1 MFCLYDVYRLFEEI
15 FVANT
20 EYLNYICI
28 MDQRG
33 TIEIRVSGHKGNLEL
48 SPDIYDIREIVQIF
62 DAVESIL
69 FSGNKKQRPEISYS
83 IESGSVRHVFKT
95 SFQTIVATSAVLA
108 SVLKTGSI
116 DKLDLPTA
124 RAIEKLQANAISKN
138 YEFSITTSEWQ
149 DGELRITPDTHYN
162 RSSEIWVDAEV
173 YLYGTLTDAGGKD
186 KSNIH
191 LDTKEFGQVTIDS
204 DRDYLK
210 NFQEN
215 LLYKEFG
222 VRARGKQSL
231 ATGEIDMSSLRLIS
245 LQGYRPV
252 YDEDYLNG
260 LIAKASKS
268 WAGVDVDSFI
278 SDLRGYE

>member
-69 FSGNKKQRPEISYS
+69 FSGNKKQRPDISYS

-116 DKLDLPTA
+116 DNSTRQIL
-124 RAIEKLQANAISKN
+124 
-138 YEFSITTSEWQ
+138 FSS
-149 DGELRITPDTHYN
+149 
-162 RSSEIWVDAEV
+162 
-173 YLYGTLTDAGGKD
+173 
-186 KSNIH
+186 
-191 LDTKEFGQVTIDS
+191 
-204 DRDYLK
+204 
-210 NFQEN
+210 
-215 LLYKEFG
+215 
-222 VRARGKQSL
+222 
-231 ATGEIDMSSLRLIS
+231 
-245 LQGYRPV
+245 
-252 YDEDYLNG
+252 
-260 LIAKASKS
+260 
-268 WAGVDVDSFI
+268 
-278 SDLRGYE
+278 

>member
-1 MFCLYDVYRLFEEI
+1 ME
-15 FVANT
+15 
-20 EYLNYICI
+20 
-28 MDQRG
+28 QRG
-33 TIEIRVSGHKGNLEL
+33 TIEIRVSGSKGNLEL
-48 SPDIYDIREIVQIF
+48 SPEIYDIKEIVQIF
-62 DAVESIL
+62 DAIESIL

-95 SFQTIVATSAVLA
+95 SFQSIVATSAILA

-116 DKLDLPTA
+116 DRLELPTA
-124 RAIEKLQANAISKN
+124 RAIERLQAVAISKN
-138 YEFSITTSEWQ
+138 YEFAITTSEWQ
-149 DGELRITPDTHYN
+149 DGELRITPHTHYQ

-191 LDTKEFGQVTIDS
+191 LDTKEYGQVTIDS
-204 DRDYLK
+204 DKEYLK
-210 NFQEN
+210 NIQEN

-222 VRARGKQSL
+222 VRAQGKQSL
-231 ATGEIDMSSLRLIS
+231 ATGEIDMSSLKLIS

-252 YDEDYLNG
+252 YDENYLNG

-268 WAGVDVDSFI
+268 WAGVDGDSFM
-278 SDLRGYE
+278 SVLRGYE

>member
-1 MFCLYDVYRLFEEI
+1 
-15 FVANT
+15 
-20 EYLNYICI
+20 

-33 TIEIRVSGHKGNLEL
+33 TIEIRVSGSKGNLGL
-48 SPDIYDIREIVQIF
+48 SPDHYDIKEIVQVF
-62 DAVESIL
+62 DAVEAIL

-83 IESGSVRHVFKT
+83 IESGSVRHIFKT
-95 SFQTIVATSAVLA
+95 SFQTIVATSAILA
-108 SVLKTGSI
+108 SVVETGSI

-124 RAIEKLQANAISKN
+124 RAIEKLQSDAISKN
-138 YEFSITTSEWQ
+138 YDFTISTSEWL
-149 DGELRITPDTHYN
+149 DGELRITPQTHYR
-162 RSSEIWVDAEV
+162 RSSEIWVDAEI

-191 LDTKEFGQVTIDS
+191 LDTKEYGQVTIDS
-204 DRDYLK
+204 DKEYLK
-210 NFQEN
+210 NVQEN

-222 VRARGKQSL
+222 VRAMGKQSV

-245 LQGYRPV
+245 LQGYHPV
-252 YDEDYLNG
+252 YDENYLNG

-268 WAGVDVDSFI
+268 WAGVDVDNFI